1 MKIHG
6 ITIKTDDIVGVELG
20 ERPYLE
26 LQPRPEYGAL
36 RGAYTDGD
44 NRWTRIRLTQG
55 AGHKLIKFLDNK
67 RLS

>member
-6 ITIKTDDIVGVELG
+6 ITIKTDDIVGIELG
-20 ERPYLE
+20 EKPYVE
-26 LQPRPEYGAL
+26 LQPRPEYSAVH
-36 RGAYTDGD
+36 GAYTDRE
-44 NRWTRIRLTQG
+44 NRWTRIRLTER